1 VIALS
6 IAVGLPRKFALAFV
20 TGVSMAL
27 TICSLPA
34 QASTTSH
41 SATGQSTTVVKKKV
55 SIKKRSTQVRKVSRA
70 RSTSTARVYK
80 THRRIRASRPRAVPL
95 SMGQSA
101 YGSLALASH
110 AALVV
115 DQDSGETLVTKNSDI
130 EMPIASLTKLMTA
143 LVVLDAKLPMDETLE
158 ISSEDIDRERNT
170 HSRLTVGTE
179 LTRSE
184 MLLLALMSSENRAA
198 MSLSRNYPGGR
209 KAFIA
214 QMNVKAKSLGMN
226 STHFAD
232 PAGLS
237 NESMSTAH
245 DLQFLVKAAY
255 AQPLIRR
262 DSTQE
267 DHEVLVG
274 RRMLTFINSNRL
286 VRGGGDWDIGMQK
299 TGFTNEAGRCLVMQV
314 NLQGRRLAM
323 IFLDSFG
330 KLTRYADALRVR
342 QHLEL
347 NDKHMEMLRANTGAN
362 GAAAAAVQQE
372 RL

>member
-1 VIALS
+1 MIALFTALGS
-6 IAVGLPRKFALAFV
+6 PRKFTLVFAASL
-20 TGVSMAL
+20 SILL
-27 TICSLPA
+27 TLCSFSV
-34 QASTTSH
+34 QASTKASSSASSK
-41 SATGQSTTVVKKKV
+41 SATAAKKKATVKK
-55 SIKKRSTQVRKVSRA
+55 RGTQVRKYSKARA
-70 RSTSTARVYK
+70 VKNTKAYK
-80 THRRIRASRPRAVPL
+80 THRRIKASRPHAMPL
-95 SMGQSA
+95 SMGQSS

-115 DQDSGETLVTKNSDI
+115 DQDSGETLVTKNSDM

-143 LVVLDAKLPMDETLE
+143 LVVLDAKLPMEETLE
-158 ISSEDIDRERNT
+158 ISNEDVDRERNT

-209 KAFIA
+209 RAFIA
-214 QMNVKAKSLGMN
+214 QMNVKAKALGMT

-237 NESMSTAH
+237 NQSVSTAR
-245 DLQFLVKAAY
+245 DLQYLVKAAY
-255 AQPLIRR
+255 AQPLIRY
-262 DSTQE
+262 DSTRE
-267 DHEVLVG
+267 EHDVVVG
-274 RRMLTFINSNRL
+274 RRILTFINSNRL
-286 VRGGGDWDIGMQK
+286 VRGGGDWDIGLQK

-342 QHLEL
+342 QHLES
-347 NDKHMEMLRANTGAN
+347 NHRKQSPEIMAN
-362 GAAAAAVQQE
+362 GIGSKASP
-372 RL
+372 

>member
-1 VIALS
+1 VIALF
-6 IAVGLPRKFALAFV
+6 AVLGLPRKLALALVAGLSIALSVCSFSAHAA
-20 TGVSMAL
+20 TG
-27 TICSLPA
+27 A
-34 QASTTSH
+34 QSTPTSK
-41 SATGQSTTVVKKKV
+41 SATAAKKKV
-55 SIKKRSTQVRKVSRA
+55 AAKKRSARNTKTNKLRKTHHRVKASRA
-70 RSTSTARVYK
+70 
-80 THRRIRASRPRAVPL
+80 RAVPL
-95 SMGQSA
+95 SMGQSS

-110 AALVV
+110 AALVI
-115 DQDSGETLVTKNSDI
+115 DQDSGETLITKNSDI

-143 LVVLDAKLPMDETLE
+143 LVVLDAKLPLDETLE
-158 ISSEDIDRERNT
+158 ISSEDIDRTRNT

-179 LTRSE
+179 LTRGE

-214 QMNVKAKSLGMN
+214 QMNVKAKALGMT
-226 STHFAD
+226 SSHFAD

-237 NESMSTAH
+237 NESVSTAH

-267 DHEVLVG
+267 DHEVRVG

-347 NDKHMEMLRANTGAN
+347 NEKRIETRANSIKTGATT
-362 GAAAAAVQQE
+362 ASAQQE

>member
-1 VIALS
+1 MNALFAAFRLPSQLAWVFAAALS
-6 IAVGLPRKFALAFV
+6 LALSFCSFSVHAASG
-20 TGVSMAL
+20 TQYAPASKPVSA
-27 TICSLPA
+27 
-34 QASTTSH
+34 
-41 SATGQSTTVVKKKV
+41 KKKAAH
-55 SIKKRSTQVRKVSRA
+55 KKRTVHVRRVTKSRSGKTYKVHRGVRSA
-70 RSTSTARVYK
+70 RP
-80 THRRIRASRPRAVPL
+80 HAVPL
-95 SMGQSA
+95 SMGDSA

-110 AALVV
+110 AALVI
-115 DQDSGETLVTKNSDI
+115 DQDSGETLVTKNSN
-130 EMPIASLTKLMTA
+130 EPMPIASLTKLMTA

-158 ISSEDIDRERNT
+158 ISRDDVDKWRNT
-170 HSRLTVGTE
+170 HSRLTVGTQ
-179 LTRSE
+179 LTRGD

-198 MSLSRNYPGGR
+198 LSLSRNYPGGR
-209 KAFIA
+209 SAFIA
-214 QMNVKAKSLGMN
+214 QMNAKAKSLGMN
-226 STHFAD
+226 STRFAD

-255 AQPLIRR
+255 AHPLIRR

-267 DHEVLVG
+267 SHEVRVG
-274 RRMLTFINSNRL
+274 RRMQTFINSNSL

-299 TGFTNEAGRCLVMQV
+299 TGFTNEAGRCLIMQV

-342 QHLEL
+342 RHLEL
-347 NDKHMEMLRANTGAN
+347 NERHMETHANAISN
-362 GAAAAAVQQE
+362 GPAIGSASTQE

>member
-1 VIALS
+1 MNAFFAAL
-6 IAVGLPRKFALAFV
+6 GLPRKLALVFAAGLSIALTFCSFSV
-20 TGVSMAL
+20 HAATGV
-27 TICSLPA
+27 
-34 QASTTSH
+34 QASVSK
-41 SATGQSTTVVKKKV
+41 SASASKKKV
-55 SIKKRSTQVRKVSRA
+55 AKKRSVHVRRISSASAK
-70 RSTSTARVYK
+70 TYRV
-80 THRRIRASRPRAVPL
+80 HRRAKGSRPHAVPL
-95 SMGQSA
+95 SMGESA

-115 DQDSGETLVTKNSDI
+115 DQDSGETLVTKNSNQ

-158 ISSEDIDRERNT
+158 ISSEDIDRTRNT

-179 LTRSE
+179 LTRGE

-214 QMNVKAKSLGMN
+214 QMNVKAKSLGMA

-262 DSTQE
+262 YSTQE
-267 DHEVLVG
+267 DHEVRVG
-274 RRMLTFINSNRL
+274 RRMQTFINSNSL
-286 VRGGGDWDIGMQK
+286 VRGGGGDWDIGMQK
-299 TGFTNEAGRCLVMQV
+299 TGFTNEAGRCLIMQV
-314 NLQGRRLAM
+314 NFQGRRLAM

-347 NDKHMEMLRANTGAN
+347 NERRVQTRANSVTTG
-362 GAAAAAVQQE
+362 GSAAAASSSQE

>member
-1 VIALS
+1 MNALFAAFQLS
-6 IAVGLPRKFALAFV
+6 RKFALVFAAVLSLVLTFCSFSV
-20 TGVSMAL
+20 HAATG
-27 TICSLPA
+27 A
-34 QASTTSH
+34 QTSAPGK
-41 SATGQSTTVVKKKV
+41 SATATKKKV
-55 SIKKRSTQVRKVSRA
+55 ASKKRTSHTRHVSGAKAARA
-70 RSTSTARVYK
+70 YHV
-80 THRRIRASRPRAVPL
+80 HRRARASRPRAVPL

-115 DQDSGETLVTKNSDI
+115 DQDSGETLVTKNSN
-130 EMPIASLTKLMTA
+130 EPMPIASLTKLMTA

-158 ISSEDIDRERNT
+158 ISSEDIDRRRNT

-179 LTRSE
+179 LTRGE

-198 MSLSRNYPGGR
+198 MALSRNYPGGR
-209 KAFIA
+209 DAFIA
-214 QMNVKAKSLGMN
+214 QMNAKAKALGMN

-255 AQPLIRR
+255 AHPLIRR

-267 DHEVLVG
+267 DHEVRVG
-274 RRMLTFINSNRL
+274 RRMQTFINSNNL
-286 VRGGGDWDIGMQK
+286 VRGGGGDWDIGMQK
-299 TGFTNEAGRCLVMQV
+299 TGFTNEAGRCLIMQV

-347 NDKHMEMLRANTGAN
+347 NEHRIERANAITTGP
-362 GAAAAAVQQE
+362 AAVSASAQE

>member
-1 VIALS
+1 MIALFT
-6 IAVGLPRKFALAFV
+6 AHELPRKLVLAFAASLSIV
-20 TGVSMAL
+20 LSVCSLPLQAATTSQSATGVSKK
-27 TICSLPA
+27 
-34 QASTTSH
+34 
-41 SATGQSTTVVKKKV
+41 ATVKKRTV
-55 SIKKRSTQVRKVSRA
+55 HVRKSSRA
-70 RSTSTARVYK
+70 HKSGNGRTH
-80 THRRIRASRPRAVPL
+80 HRRVRASRPHAVPL
-95 SMGQSA
+95 SMGKSA

-115 DQDSGETLVTKNSDI
+115 DQDSGETLVTKNSDV

-158 ISSEDIDRERNT
+158 ISNEDIDRERNT
-170 HSRLTVGTE
+170 HSRLVVGTE

-198 MSLSRNYPGGR
+198 MALSRNYPGGR
-209 KAFIA
+209 QAFIA
-214 QMNVKAKSLGMN
+214 KMNAKAQALGMT

-237 NESMSTAH
+237 NQSVSTAR
-245 DLQFLVKAAY
+245 DLQYLVKAAY
-255 AQPLIRR
+255 AQPIIRR

-267 DHEVLVG
+267 EHEVLVG
-274 RRMLTFINSNRL
+274 RRMQTFINSNNL
-286 VRGGGDWDIGMQK
+286 VRSGGGDWDIGLQK
-299 TGFTNEAGRCLVMQV
+299 TGFTNEAGRCLIMQV

-347 NDKHMEMLRANTGAN
+347 NSKNTQSRIDTM
-362 GAAAAAVQQE
+362 AAGTATASAQ
-372 RL
+372 

>member
-1 VIALS
+1 MNALFAALGLQRKLALVFAAAVSIALT
-6 IAVGLPRKFALAFV
+6 F
-20 TGVSMAL
+20 
-27 TICSLPA
+27 CSFSA
-34 QASTTSH
+34 HA
-41 SATGQSTTVVKKKV
+41 ATGAQSAKVGKSASASKKKV
-55 SIKKRSTQVRKVSRA
+55 VAKKHSARA
-70 RSTSTARVYK
+70 GKSYRV
-80 THRRIRASRPRAVPL
+80 HRRAKARPRAVPL

-115 DQDSGETLVTKNSDI
+115 DQDSGETLVTKNSNQ

-143 LVVLDAKLPMDETLE
+143 LVVLDAKLPMDEVLE
-158 ISSEDIDRERNT
+158 ISNEDIDRERNT
-170 HSRLTVGTE
+170 HSRLIVGTE

-214 QMNVKAKSLGMN
+214 QMNAKAKALGMN

-237 NESMSTAH
+237 NESVSTAH

-267 DHEVLVG
+267 DHEVRVG
-274 RRMLTFINSNRL
+274 RRMLTFINSNSL
-286 VRGGGDWDIGMQK
+286 VRGGGGNWDIGMQK
-299 TGFTNEAGRCLVMQV
+299 TGFTNEAGRCLIMQV

-347 NDKHMEMLRANTGAN
+347 NEKRVESRANSISTSTTSSAS
-362 GAAAAAVQQE
+362 AQE

>member
-1 VIALS
+1 M
-6 IAVGLPRKFALAFV
+6 G
-20 TGVSMAL
+20 
-27 TICSLPA
+27 
-34 QASTTSH
+34 H
-41 SATGQSTTVVKKKV
+41 S
-55 SIKKRSTQVRKVSRA
+55 
-70 RSTSTARVYK
+70 VYG
-80 THRRIRASRPRAVPL
+80 T
-95 SMGQSA
+95 
-101 YGSLALASH
+101 LALASH

-115 DQDSGETLVTKNSDI
+115 DQESGETLITKNPNQ

-143 LVVLDAKLPMDETLE
+143 LVVLDAKLPMDETLD
-158 ISSEDIDRERNT
+158 ISSDDVDHWRNT
-170 HSRLTVGTE
+170 HSRLTVGTR
-179 LTRSE
+179 LSRSE

-214 QMNVKAKSLGMN
+214 QMNAKARALGMN

-237 NESMSTAH
+237 NESVSTAH

-255 AQPLIRR
+255 TQPLIRR

-267 DHEVLVG
+267 DHEVRVG
-274 RRMLTFINSNRL
+274 RRMLTFVNSNSL

-342 QHLEL
+342 KHLEL
-347 NDKHMEMLRANTGAN
+347 HENAIEVGGNPVSTGATTVS
-362 GAAAAAVQQE
+362 ASSQE

>member
-1 VIALS
+1 MNVLFAAL
-6 IAVGLPRKFALAFV
+6 GLKRKLALVLAAFV
-20 TGVSMAL
+20 SITL
-27 TICSLPA
+27 TLCSFSA
-34 QASTTSH
+34 HA
-41 SATGQSTTVVKKKV
+41 ATGAQSAKTSKSTSAGKKKTAV
-55 SIKKRSTQVRKVSRA
+55 KKRSAHAGKSH
-70 RSTSTARVYK
+70 RV
-80 THRRIRASRPRAVPL
+80 HRRTKGSRPHSVPL

-101 YGSLALASH
+101 YGSLPLASH

-115 DQDSGETLVTKNSDI
+115 DQDSGETLVTKNSNQ

-158 ISSEDIDRERNT
+158 ISSEDIDHWRNT
-170 HSRLTVGTE
+170 HSRLTVGTQ

-214 QMNVKAKSLGMN
+214 QMNAKARSLGMN

-237 NESMSTAH
+237 NESVSTAH

-267 DHEVLVG
+267 DHEVRVG

-347 NDKHMEMLRANTGAN
+347 NEKRIETRANSISAGTSTGSSSS
-362 GAAAAAVQQE
+362 QE